1 MPEAS
6 PGTPR
11 VVIAHDFTEMY
22 GGAERIVAAIAEA
35 LPGAPFWSILGRRS
49 VAERM
54 GVGSRSRTVLPEREW
69 LLRHYRR
76 LAPLYPAV
84 VRARRLP
91 EADVLLT
98 SSYAFAH
105 GFQTRNRAPQVCY
118 CYSPLRFAWSMTSG
132 YEGRFA
138 GDRLRGAAF
147 RALAAAMR
155 AADRRAAARVTTYVA
170 ESRHIA
176 DQITRYYGREA
187 EVVHPPVDCELFKP
201 DGEDRGDYY
210 LFCGRLVEPYKRPG
224 MVIDAFRGLS
234 KRLVIAGDGPAYS
247 ELRSRAGANVE
258 FVGHLDDADLVP
270 LMQRCAATVFPSVDD
285 FGLIP
290 VESMACGRPVLAF
303 AAGGAL
309 ETVKP
314 GATGELF
321 EQQSTEA
328 LRDAIERFDPDAYDP
343 AAIRRHA
350 ERWSLPRFQ
359 RRIVE
364 IVERTAGRP

>member
-1 MPEAS
+1 MQNV
-6 PGTPR
+6 GHPR

-35 LPGAPFWSILGRRS
+35 LPQAPVWSILGRRS

-54 GVGSRSRTVLPEREW
+54 GVGDRSHTVLPEREW

-84 VRARRLP
+84 VHARRLP

-98 SSYAFAH
+98 SSYAFVH

-132 YEGRFA
+132 YKGRVA
-138 GDRLRGAAF
+138 GDGVRGAVF
-147 RALAAAMR
+147 RALAATMR

-170 ESRHIA
+170 ESHYIA
-176 DQITRYYGREA
+176 DQIERYYGREA

-201 DGEDRGDYY
+201 DGRQERGDYY

-224 MVIDAFRGLS
+224 MVVDAFRGLPE
-234 KRLVIAGDGPAYS
+234 RLVIAGDGPAYA
-247 ELRSRAGANVE
+247 ELKSRAPANVE
-258 FVGHLDDADLVP
+258 FVGHLDDDELVP
-270 LMQRCAATVFPSVDD
+270 LMQHCAATVFPSVDD

-309 ETVKP
+309 ETVEP

-321 EQQSTEA
+321 EQQSVDA
-328 LRDAIERFDPDAYDP
+328 LREAIRRFDPDAYDP
-343 AAIRRHA
+343 IAIRKHA
-350 ERWSLPRFQ
+350 EGWSLPRFQ

-364 IVERTAGRP
+364 IVERTADRP

>member
-1 MPEAS
+1 MPAGS
-6 PGTPR
+6 VRPT

-22 GGAERIVAAIAEA
+22 GGAERIVAAIADA

-54 GVGSRSRTVLPEREW
+54 GVGDRARTVLPERPW
-69 LLRHYRR
+69 LLRNYRR
-76 LAPLYPAV
+76 LAPIYPAV

-91 EADVLLT
+91 DADVLLT

-105 GFQTRNRAPQVCY
+105 GFRTRNAAPQVCY

-132 YEGRFA
+132 YEGRWA
-138 GDRLRGAAF
+138 GDRVTGAAF
-147 RALAAAMR
+147 RGLAGVMR

-170 ESRHIA
+170 ESQHIA
-176 DQITRYYGREA
+176 DQLARFYGREA
-187 EVVHPPVDCELFKP
+187 EVVHPPVDCERFKP
-201 DGEDRGDYY
+201 NGEARGDYY

-224 MVIDAFRGLS
+224 IVVDAFRGLPE
-234 KRLVIAGDGPAYS
+234 RLVIAGDGPAYA
-247 ELRSRAGANVE
+247 ELKSRAGANVE
-258 FVGHLDDADLVP
+258 FVGHLDDDELVP
-270 LMQRCAATVFPSVDD
+270 LMQGCAATVFPSVDD

-290 VESMACGRPVLAF
+290 VESMACGRPVIAF
-303 AAGGAL
+303 AGGGAL
-309 ETVKP
+309 ETVEP
-314 GATGELF
+314 GATGVLF
-321 EQQSTEA
+321 ERQSAEA
-328 LRDAIERFDPDAYDP
+328 LREAIQGFDPDAYDP
-343 AAIRRHA
+343 SAIRKHA